1 MPGAKLE
8 IPILFTPREIRK
20 YQETIRLDFDGLYQV
35 EIQVNGSG
43 TSLNLGLKDPEQQLL
58 DLGIVPVGGSAVKTA
73 PIINRSAKLV
83 KFSICPENPEQFENF
98 ALSMKPN
105 ATKSKELVLKPK
117 EQLPLEFKF
126 RPKQRIPDFS
136 QNILI

>member
-58 DLGIVPVGGSAVKTA
+58 DLLLRLVALQ
-73 PIINRSAKLV
+73 LV
-83 KFSICPENPEQFENF
+83 KRLFDLLLLSLSGFHSYFS
-98 ALSMKPN
+98 
-105 ATKSKELVLKPK
+105 
-117 EQLPLEFKF
+117 
-126 RPKQRIPDFS
+126 
-136 QNILI
+136 